1 MSEPPK
7 GPHRGALGDVCTP
20 RRRWDCAMYVYW
32 YSRLF
37 MNFTVYHLG
46 LWRLTETILATA
58 YEMQI
63 KISEQLNLLHEIYM
77 NFRLNF
83 YRIFTNVI
91 HESSIHIMSA
101 DFCESP

>member
-1 MSEPPK
+1 MEYN
-7 GPHRGALGDVCTP
+7 LCTIT
-20 RRRWDCAMYVYW
+20 
-32 YSRLF
+32 S
-37 MNFTVYHLG
+37 VYHLG

-83 YRIFTNVI
+83 YRVFTNAI
-91 HESSIHIMSA
+91 HESSIHIMA
-101 DFCESP
+101 DNFYESPCYITKCKLSNINFFNIIQS

>member
-1 MSEPPK
+1 
-7 GPHRGALGDVCTP
+7 
-20 RRRWDCAMYVYW
+20 
-32 YSRLF
+32 
-37 MNFTVYHLG
+37 
-46 LWRLTETILATA
+46 
-58 YEMQI
+58 MQI

>member
-1 MSEPPK
+1 MEYN
-7 GPHRGALGDVCTP
+7 LCTIT
-20 RRRWDCAMYVYW
+20 
-32 YSRLF
+32 S
-37 MNFTVYHLG
+37 VYHLG

-83 YRIFTNVI
+83 YRIFITPI
-91 HESSIHIMSA
+91 HESSIHIMA
-101 DFCESP
+101 VNFCKSPYYVISPILVNTNFSNMIDS

>member
-1 MSEPPK
+1 MEYN
-7 GPHRGALGDVCTP
+7 LCTIT
-20 RRRWDCAMYVYW
+20 
-32 YSRLF
+32 S
-37 MNFTVYHLG
+37 VYHLG

-91 HESSIHIMSA
+91 HESSIHIMT
-101 DFCESP
+101 DNFCESPYYVTSPILVNTNVSNMINS

>member
-1 MSEPPK
+1 MEYN
-7 GPHRGALGDVCTP
+7 LCTIT
-20 RRRWDCAMYVYW
+20 
-32 YSRLF
+32 S
-37 MNFTVYHLG
+37 VYHLG

-101 DFCESP
+101 DFCESPYYVTSPILVNTNFFNMTQS

>member
-1 MSEPPK
+1 MEYN
-7 GPHRGALGDVCTP
+7 LCTIT
-20 RRRWDCAMYVYW
+20 
-32 YSRLF
+32 S
-37 MNFTVYHLG
+37 VYHLG

-83 YRIFTNVI
+83 YRIFTNTI
-91 HESSIHIMSA
+91 HELSIHIMA
-101 DFCESP
+101 DNFCESPYYATSPILVNTNFFNMIDS

>member
-1 MSEPPK
+1 MEYN
-7 GPHRGALGDVCTP
+7 LCTIT
-20 RRRWDCAMYVYW
+20 
-32 YSRLF
+32 S
-37 MNFTVYHLG
+37 VYHLG

-83 YRIFTNVI
+83 YRIFSNVI
-91 HESSIHIMSA
+91 HESSIHIMA
-101 DFCESP
+101 DNFYESPCYIT